1 MLDVGMNGVYVLYSY
16 FSIWREMLEECGNL
30 SNFSFPQ
37 KFRNH
42 SDMVLDSET
51 KYWKH
56 EPGIYVRGI

>member
-1 MLDVGMNGVYVLYSY
+1 MNGVYVLYSY
-16 FSIWREMLEECGNL
+16 FSIWREMLEERGNL

-37 KFRNH
+37 KFRNR